1 MSKYRNSEL
10 EASTIKGI
18 IGSVFLVI
26 VQIAFIVMKV
36 FKIWKFATASMF
48 VVLLPIE
55 FFLALLVIMGIMML
69 ALEMW

>member
-1 MSKYRNSEL
+1 MSKYRNNEL

-55 FFLALLVIMGIMML
+55 FFLALLVIMGLMML

>member
-1 MSKYRNSEL
+1 MGKYRNEVL

-18 IGSVFLVI
+18 AGSVFLVI

-36 FKIWKFATASMF
+36 FKIWKFATVSML

-55 FFLALLVIMGIMML
+55 LFAAFLILTGILVFVMEL
-69 ALEMW
+69 Y

>member
-1 MSKYRNSEL
+1 MSKYRNNEL

-26 VQIAFIVMKV
+26 VQIVFIVMKV

-55 FFLALLVIMGIMML
+55 FFLALLVIMGLMML